1 MATNQGICKNCGSL
15 IVFDERDEQCEC
27 VFCHCVFP
35 SAEAIEIFNNPE
47 GREFPNEKYEP
58 NTSSVKHNVTRV
70 YSTESLEKSIAR
82 EELRKQNS
90 EGGVKTKEF
99 EVQAKDVK
107 APKSLVIGV
116 IAGAVLITA
125 VVLAIAFPMYKSR
138 TALRADIEADMSQ
151 VFDGIATVAMTSDE
165 EGKYYDGFSVFGQTC
180 QYMNAVTTEDL
191 SEEDA
196 EAIYDNYCALRAE
209 KIADGS
215 ADIYDGVQTKI
226 YCSGGYYTVTGANG
240 NVNVQFTEDA
250 EVEE

>member
-90 EGGVKTKEF
+90 PEVVELDLDDMDKAAGG
-99 EVQAKDVK
+99 
-107 APKSLVIGV
+107 
-116 IAGAVLITA
+116 
-125 VVLAIAFPMYKSR
+125 SR
-138 TALRADIEADMSQ
+138 DWATQGCA
-151 VFDGIATVAMTSDE
+151 ATVE
-165 EGKYYDGFSVFGQTC
+165 EGSWCWGNDFCFLT
-180 QYMNAVTTEDL
+180 NVTYIHRPTSIKCPNCGAAMYHDESYVDHGMPK
-191 SEEDA
+191 
-196 EAIYDNYCALRAE
+196 IRYKCPGCGAE
-209 KIADGS
+209 KIEIPPHS
-215 ADIYDGVQTKI
+215 LK
-226 YCSGGYYTVTGANG
+226 
-240 NVNVQFTEDA
+240 
-250 EVEE
+250 